1 MHGKLMRR
9 GGIVLASLAV
19 AALMLSTAGCAT
31 SPSASAVKGGAKDGK
46 KTRILYLSK
55 SAGFEHDVIKTKKG
69 APSVVDKVLTALV
82 AKMGGEIT
90 CTKDASLINAENLK
104 NYDVV
109 IFYTTGVLTEV
120 GTDKN
125 PPMGPDG
132 QQALLDWIKTGKGF
146 LGFHAANDT
155 FHSDGT
161 KLTPFVEMIGG
172 EFDTHGGQFKG
183 TVKPVSPGHPA
194 IADIPANWNFA
205 DEWYI
210 SKNLNTAKMHV
221 LALLE
226 IGAERAKQEKYNM
239 PDYPIIWCRA
249 YGDGRVLYNA
259 LGHRD
264 DVWNA
269 ETFQKVIVDNIKWVR
284 GDGPLMADP
293 NYDAVVPKTV
303 K

>member
-1 MHGKLMRR
+1 MHGKLTRCAGM
-9 GGIVLASLAV
+9 VLGFAAM
-19 AALMLSTAGCAT
+19 AALVLSAAGCAT
-31 SPSASAVKGGAKDGK
+31 SSSAPAKDVK
-46 KTRILYLSK
+46 KEAKKMRVLFLSK

-69 APSVVDKVLTALV
+69 NPSVADKALTDV
-82 AKMGGEIT
+82 VTKMGGEIV

-109 IFYTTGVLTEV
+109 IFYTTGVLTEL

-132 QQALLDWIKTGKGF
+132 QQALLDWIKSGKGF

-155 FHSDGT
+155 FHSDGD

-172 EFDTHGGQFKG
+172 EFETHGAQFKA

-194 IADIPANWNFA
+194 IASIPANWNFA

-226 IGAERAKQEKYNM
+226 IGAERAKQEKYNR
-239 PDYPIIWCRA
+239 PDYPIIWCRS

-269 ETFQKVIVDNIKWVR
+269 ETFQKVVVDNLKWVR

-293 NYDAVVPKTV
+293 NYETVVPKTI

>member
-1 MHGKLMRR
+1 MHGKLIRR
-9 GGIVLASLAV
+9 GGMVLGSLAV
-19 AALMLSTAGCAT
+19 AALLLSTAGCAT
-31 SPSASAVKGGAKDGK
+31 TSSAGAAKDGK
-46 KTRILYLSK
+46 KTRILFLSK
-55 SAGFEHDVIKTKKG
+55 SAGFEHDVIKTKNG
-69 APSVVDKVLTALV
+69 APSLCDKVLTELA

-109 IFYTTGVLTEV
+109 IFYTTGVLTEL

-125 PPMGPDG
+125 PAMGPDG

-155 FHSDGT
+155 FHSDGD

-172 EFDTHGGQFKG
+172 EFETHGAQFKA
-183 TVKPVSPGHPA
+183 TVKPVDPGHPA

-226 IGAERAKQEKYNM
+226 IGAERAKQEKYNR
-239 PDYPIIWCRA
+239 PDYPIIWCRS
-249 YGDGRVLYNA
+249 YGGGRVLYNA

-264 DVWNA
+264 DVWNS
-269 ETFQKVIVDNIKWVR
+269 ETFQKVVVDNIKWVR
-284 GDGPLMADP
+284 GDGALKADP

-303 K
+303 PAAAK